1 MPKGGKKGGHK
12 GRMRT
17 YTSPEEIDAQ
27 MKAEKERKKNEE
39 EEGAA
44 VNDNQSEDKLTASGS
59 EDSDDE
65 ASQKKKGIEGL
76 IEIENPNR
84 VAQKTKK
91 VTEIELEGPRQLSR
105 REREEIEKQKAKER
119 STMAQING
127 HNNKTWESHNKMM
140 LEPLSTNDPE
150 VFNIIKKE
158 KKRQTYGLE
167 LIASEN
173 FTSRAVLE
181 ALGSCMNN
189 KYSEGYPG
197 QRYYGGTEHVDE
209 LERLC
214 QERALKV
221 YGLDPEK
228 WGVNVQP
235 YSGSPA
241 NFAVYTAIVEPHGRI
256 MGLDLPDGGHLTHGF
271 MTDKKKISATSIFF
285 ESMPY
290 KVNPETGYIDYD
302 RLQENARLFHPRLII
317 AGTSCYSRN
326 LDYSRLR
333 KIADENGA
341 YLLADMA
348 HISGLIAAGVVP
360 SPFEYC
366 DIVSTTTHKTLR
378 GCRAGVIFFRKGV
391 RSVDA
396 KTGKETLYNL
406 ESLINQAVFPGLQG
420 GPHNHAI
427 AGVAVALKQA
437 LTPEFKTYQLQVLAN
452 CRALGATLMEKG
464 YKVVTGGSDNHLILV
479 DLRSNGTDGGRAEK
493 VLEACAIACNKNT
506 CPGDKSALRPSGL
519 RLGSPALT
527 SRGLLEDDFRKVAE
541 FIHRGIELTLEI
553 QRNMN
558 PKATLKEFKDELA
571 QNEKYKL
578 KTNEIRKEVEDFAG
592 KFPMPGLPE
601 L

>member
-1 MPKGGKKGGHK
+1 
-12 GRMRT
+12 
-17 YTSPEEIDAQ
+17 
-27 MKAEKERKKNEE
+27 
-39 EEGAA
+39 
-44 VNDNQSEDKLTASGS
+44 
-59 EDSDDE
+59 
-65 ASQKKKGIEGL
+65 
-76 IEIENPNR
+76 
-84 VAQKTKK
+84 
-91 VTEIELEGPRQLSR
+91 
-105 REREEIEKQKAKER
+105 

-290 KVNPETGYIDYD
+290 KVTFISTSKEVTNITCNVSVYHCE
-302 RLQENARLFHPRLII
+302 
-317 AGTSCYSRN
+317 GTSCYSRN

-348 HISGLIAAGVVP
+348 HISGLVAAGVVP
-360 SPFEYC
+360 SPFEYS
-366 DIVSTTTHKTLR
+366 DVVSTTTHKTLR

-452 CRALGATLMEKG
+452 CKALAATLMEKG

-578 KTNEIRKEVEDFAG
+578 KINVIQKEVEDFAG